1 MLDNVNMFRSCV
13 PMQDPE
19 SGVTLIIFT
28 ALEYQEYVLTA
39 AWKNHQMFV
48 NAPLS
53 QDSLH

>member
-13 PMQDPE
+13 PMQGPE

-28 ALEYQEYVLTA
+28 ALEYQESVLTA